1 MRSSTRRL
9 PQILEVPRG
18 ILPDSDRDTDVEEKC
33 NGQMPRS
40 ILDTPPPQLD
50 NQLQFMDHF
59 LLQWFIGGYSTICK
73 FDGC

>member
-18 ILPDSDRDTDVEEKC
+18 ILPDSDRDADVEEKY

-40 ILDTPPPQLD
+40 ILDSPVD
-50 NQLQFMDHF
+50 
-59 LLQWFIGGYSTICK
+59 TIRQPAAIYGP
-73 FDGC
+73 FSSAMVHRWLFHNMLV